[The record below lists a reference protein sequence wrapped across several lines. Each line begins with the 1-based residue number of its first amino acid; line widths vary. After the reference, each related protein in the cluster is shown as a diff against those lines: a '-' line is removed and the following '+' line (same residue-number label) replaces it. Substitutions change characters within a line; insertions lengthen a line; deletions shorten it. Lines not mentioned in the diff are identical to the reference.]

1 MAKVHKSLRIEQAL
15 ADRVRAAMAEGETE
29 TAAYARVIET
39 GLDALE
45 ARAKPDA
52 AEDAASGK
60 QEGTKEQTAA
70 EGRPTPGE
78 RRGNGET
85 EVLRDYV
92 ATLKDA
98 NARLTEQMA
107 VKDEQIAA
115 LTRITE
121 QSQALHAITE
131 HKGTMALESETGK
144 EKRRGLFS
152 RLFG

>member
-15 ADRVRAAMAEGETE
+15 ADRVRDAMAKGETE

-45 ARAKPDA
+45 ARTKPDA
-52 AEDAASGK
+52 TEDA
-60 QEGTKEQTAA
+60 QEGTEEQAA
-70 EGRPTPGE
+70 DEDRLTPDE
-78 RRGNGET
+78 RRENGEI

-98 NARLTEQMA
+98 NARLTEQLA

-131 HKGTMALESETGK
+131 HKGAMALESETGK
-144 EKRRGLFS
+144 ERRRGLFS